1 MSGTNKKFVFAYAV
15 LVVLPLLGL
24 AGILKSG
31 RGLQAPASID
41 GLWSLQLDSR
51 QLDSLPCGKVLAAIP
66 DQAILIS
73 QSGNSF
79 VLSFPSAPKITASGT
94 LDGITLRASLNDM
107 GASKERGCG
116 DGQPF
121 TMLATVDRR
130 ADSRILAGTFSPTNC
145 PTCTSVDFHAQRQAA
160 ASPKGGH

>member
-1 MSGTNKKFVFAYAV
+1 MSGTNGKFVFAYAF

-31 RGLQAPASID
+31 RHLQAPASID
-41 GLWSLQLDSR
+41 GLWSLQLDTR

-66 DQAILIS
+66 DSAILIS

-79 VLSFPSAPKITASGT
+79 VLSFPSAPKVTASGT
-94 LDGITLRASLNDM
+94 LEGVTLRASLTDL
-107 GASKERGCG
+107 GSSHESSCG
-116 DGQPF
+116 DGHQY
-121 TMLATVDRR
+121 TLLATVDRR
-130 ADSRILAGTFSPTNC
+130 ADSSLLAGTFSSANC
-145 PTCTSVDFHAQRQAA
+145 PTCASVAFHAERQAA

>member
-1 MSGTNKKFVFAYAV
+1 VSGTNRKFVFAYAF

-41 GLWSLQLDSR
+41 GLWSLQLDSG
-51 QLDSLPCGKVLAAIP
+51 QLASLPCGKVLAAIP
-66 DQAILIS
+66 DQAISIS

-79 VLSFPSAPKITASGT
+79 VLSFPSAPRITASGT
-94 LDGITLRASLNDM
+94 LDGTTLQASVNDM
-107 GASKERGCG
+107 RASKENGCA

-145 PTCTSVDFHAQRQAA
+145 PTCASVSFKAERQAA
-160 ASPKGGH
+160 ASPKGDH

>member
-1 MSGTNKKFVFAYAV
+1 MSGTNRKFVFAYAF

-31 RGLQAPASID
+31 RHLQAPASID
-41 GLWSLQLDSR
+41 GLWSLQLDSG

-66 DQAILIS
+66 NQEILIS

-79 VLSFPSAPKITASGT
+79 VLSFPGAPKITASGA
-94 LDGITLRASLNDM
+94 LDGTTLRASLNDM
-107 GASKERGCG
+107 GASKESGCA

-130 ADSRILAGTFSPTNC
+130 ADSRILAGKFSPTKC
-145 PTCTSVDFHAQRQAA
+145 PTCASVDFQAERQAA